1 LEVTFGFYKGRRRF
15 IRASMSTLF
24 KRRHIREVAPE
35 VIPPGHREPDAED
48 VQVHATAAMEEQ
60 PQAPVEPLARRVEP
74 HHFVVCEIRFWRGWR
89 KGMFYAGMTED
100 GEEVAVAE
108 SAAFPL
114 AGANAVPARTDAAVA
129 AHDGLKAALEAA
141 GWEHVAGGATWY
153 GGTWRRAT
161 AAGEPA
167 PARTPL

>member
-1 LEVTFGFYKGRRRF
+1 
-15 IRASMSTLF
+15 MSTLF

-35 VIPPGHREPDAED
+35 VIRPGRLQPDAED
-48 VQVHATAAMEEQ
+48 VDVPGAEAMEER
-60 PQAPVEPLARRVEP
+60 PQAPPEPVPIRVEP
-74 HHFVVCEIRFWRGWR
+74 DHFLVCEIRFWRGWR

-114 AGANAVPARTDAAVA
+114 AGGDSDPARTDAAVA
-129 AHDGLKAALEAA
+129 AYDGLRAALEAA
-141 GWEHVAGGATWY
+141 GWEHVAGGAAWY
-153 GGTWRRAT
+153 AGTWRRPT
-161 AAGEPA
+161 AAGGPA